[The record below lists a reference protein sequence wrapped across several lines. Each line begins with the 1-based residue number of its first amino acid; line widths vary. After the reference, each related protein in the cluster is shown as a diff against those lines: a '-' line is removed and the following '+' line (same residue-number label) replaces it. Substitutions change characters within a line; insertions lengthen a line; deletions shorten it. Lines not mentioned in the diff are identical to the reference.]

1 MRTASPAGCLKS
13 SYRILS
19 IRPDSPGPEVSN
31 TICFIGETM
40 LTANRAI
47 ESASQP
53 KIAFLRLW
61 ALQRAMRAAM
71 FDLWLGGPCLLGSG
85 SSWMIRVF
93 TGSPSRLGATQP
105 HTLGSGGEDGRLAV

>member
-1 MRTASPAGCLKS
+1 MSPEIWPKLSASRGDSTFAIALSEETPATTARTVLWKAGSEAVSVRLWIRTASPAGCLKS

-19 IRPDSPGPEVSN
+19 IRPDSPGPEVSK

-53 KIAFLRLW
+53 KIAFLR
-61 ALQRAMRAAM
+61 
-71 FDLWLGGPCLLGSG
+71 
-85 SSWMIRVF
+85 
-93 TGSPSRLGATQP
+93 
-105 HTLGSGGEDGRLAV
+105 